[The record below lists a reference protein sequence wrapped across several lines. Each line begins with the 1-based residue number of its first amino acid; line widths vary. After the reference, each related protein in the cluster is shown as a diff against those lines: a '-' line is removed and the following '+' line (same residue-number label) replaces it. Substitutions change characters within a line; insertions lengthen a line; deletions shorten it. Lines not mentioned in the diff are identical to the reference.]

1 MRPTIPVL
9 ARFGLCAAAAALAA
23 CAPEEGKSS
32 GTRGELGHVDFT
44 YQRSCFFGCPL
55 EQPLLA
61 GTREQ
66 IELSAQGDADGLRVK
81 SSRPA
86 VAKFAIERACY
97 CERSDNDS
105 RLDIREDAKCTGVWR
120 KHCDNQVLV
129 EALDPGETWLE
140 LRTADDALIDRARV
154 LVHEAHDAQFAA
166 TLPDRLGPDEGTRF
180 DLADGQSL
188 DLDVTL
194 YDADGRKLLA
204 PEGVDWHV
212 DDIQIATLSGFLI
225 APGADVHD
233 GLGVVVKAAGPG
245 DTSVHVEVPGLSDD
259 VAIHV
264 TK

>member
-1 MRPTIPVL
+1 MRLTKTGI
-9 ARFGLCAAAAALAA
+9 ARLGLGAAIAALAG
-23 CAPEEGKSS
+23 CAPDDGKSS
-32 GTRGELGHVDFT
+32 GTPGELGHVDFN

-66 IELSAQGDADGLRVK
+66 IEVSARGDAEGVRVK
-81 SSRPA
+81 SSNPD
-86 VAKFAIERACY
+86 VAEFKLQRACY

-105 RLDIREDAKCTGVWR
+105 RLDIREDAKCEGVWH

-129 EALDPGETWLE
+129 EAHDPGSTWVE
-140 LRTADDALIDRARV
+140 LHEADGTLIDRARV

-166 TLPDRLGPDEGTRF
+166 TLPDQLGSDEGTRF
-180 DLADGQSL
+180 DLANGQSL
-188 DLDVTL
+188 GLQLTL
-194 YDADGRKLLA
+194 YDAKGLKLLA

-212 DDIQIATLSGFLI
+212 DDVQIATLSGFLI
-225 APGADVHD
+225 PAGADVHD
-233 GLGVVVKAAGPG
+233 GLAVTVQAAGPG
-245 DTSVHVEVPGLSDD
+245 NTSVHVEVPGLSDE